1 MNFLRQRNRKAANHR
16 PVLSLKKKKIMLIS
30 DLLGPE
36 NIRLDVQASNKQRL
50 LEIISE
56 LLARKNVALS
66 AHEILES
73 LCERERLCSTGL
85 GRGVAVPHGR
95 VSGNGSIQACFIRL
109 KDPLPFDSRDGEP
122 VDLLFAMAVPENGAE
137 DHLKLLGH
145 IAELFSNPELPRA
158 LREASDPSTL
168 LQLLADNQPGSRLV
182 CHPAGR
188 AGAQR

>member
-1 MNFLRQRNRKAANHR
+1 
-16 PVLSLKKKKIMLIS
+16 MLIN

-36 NIRLDVQASNKQRL
+36 NIRLDVQASGKQQV

-56 LLARKNVALS
+56 LLARNNTALS

-85 GRGVAVPHGR
+85 GKGVAVPHGR

-109 KDPLPFDSRDGEP
+109 KNPLPFDSTDGEP
-122 VDLLFAMAVPENGAE
+122 VDLLFAMAVPENGTE

-145 IAELFSNPELPRA
+145 IAELFSNPELAGA
-158 LREASDPSTL
+158 LREAGDPSTL
-168 LQLLADNQPGSRLV
+168 LQLLTDNQPGSRPV
-182 CHPAGR
+182 CRPAGR
-188 AGAQR
+188 TGAQP

>member
-1 MNFLRQRNRKAANHR
+1 
-16 PVLSLKKKKIMLIS
+16 MLIS

-36 NIRLDVQASNKQRL
+36 NIRLDVQASSKQQL

-56 LLARKNVALS
+56 LLARDNTALS
-66 AHEILES
+66 ANEILES

-109 KDPLPFDSRDGEP
+109 KDPLPFDSTDSEP
-122 VDLLFAMAVPENGAE
+122 VDLLFALAVPENSTE
-137 DHLKLLGH
+137 DHLKLLGQ

-158 LREASDPSTL
+158 LREAGDPSTL
-168 LQLLADNQPGSRLV
+168 LQLLTGNQPGSRPV
-182 CHPAGR
+182 CRPAGR
-188 AGAQR
+188 AGARH